1 MNSSIIYPD
10 ESFQIMKACFNIYK
24 SMGNGF
30 TEPVYQECLEIEF
43 EYLKIP
49 YREKPELTLV
59 YRKKTLL
66 HSFIPDYVCFEKIII
81 ELKAI
86 TNIANEHWSQI
97 LNYLNATRMKLGILV
112 NFGHYSKLEYERFVL

>member
-10 ESFQIMKACFNIYK
+10 ESFQIMKACFEVYK
-24 SMGNGF
+24 SIGCGF
-30 TEPVYQECLEIEF
+30 TEAIYQECLQIEF

-59 YRKKTLL
+59 YRQKTLL
-66 HSFIPDYVCFEKIII
+66 HHFIPDYVYFEKIII

-86 TNIANEHWSQI
+86 TNITDEHRSQI
-97 LNYLNATRMKLGILV
+97 LNYLNATGMKLGILV